1 MSSDDVSDDS
11 SFLFPTRRSPRRHSS
26 TKGQPNKKPDSQWRK
41 RDVGKFHLPKSPST
55 PQREGRRSN
64 QVKKKTPSSSTKKTT
79 KNESEVDDHV
89 LLFSRMITDKILEAK
104 ELLKPANAAAEDEL
118 EGDED
123 DDDDV
128 DATFKIR
135 EIYIPDETVAV
146 AGGSSNPK
154 KKGGKKKKII
164 DEIVPTLKEM
174 HRENFHQLNFPDGLD
189 SIPKGSKHVSKSRVQ
204 LMVHIMLNWS
214 ERKEKLTKEEH
225 KLGYTMHELNYS
237 LRKELCADGK
247 ITFVPMRDDCRIVGN
262 DEIYDYIY
270 SAHVLVGHK
279 RIASTFNKLKE
290 KKLFT
295 ITEKDVSNFIHTCPT
310 CLGSGVRAPAMKG
323 AKKPIYSA
331 SF

>member
-1 MSSDDVSDDS
+1 LLLLFIFLIVGASRTSITYLPTYRQSTDSEVGDIMSSDDLSDDS
-11 SFLFPTRRSPRRHSS
+11 SFLFPTRRSPRHHSS

-41 RDVGKFHLPKSPST
+41 RDVAKFHLPKSPST

-154 KKGGKKKKII
+154 KKG
-164 DEIVPTLKEM
+164 
-174 HRENFHQLNFPDGLD
+174 
-189 SIPKGSKHVSKSRVQ
+189 
-204 LMVHIMLNWS
+204 
-214 ERKEKLTKEEH
+214 KEE
-225 KLGYTMHELNYS
+225 ENY
-237 LRKELCADGK
+237 R
-247 ITFVPMRDDCRIVGN
+247 
-262 DEIYDYIY
+262 
-270 SAHVLVGHK
+270 
-279 RIASTFNKLKE
+279 
-290 KKLFT
+290 
-295 ITEKDVSNFIHTCPT
+295 
-310 CLGSGVRAPAMKG
+310 
-323 AKKPIYSA
+323 
-331 SF
+331 